1 MTIHVLRPVQIGLPS
16 SYYQLETLDFCRGVV
31 NHVHASLHIGF
42 WNINDALGKVA
53 GGKIRKKCGLLPNPP
68 RTPLDVDVLCP
79 FLSHFR
85 PFDPFL
91 DHQKQFGFQL
101 PSLSPLLW

>member
-16 SYYQLETLDFCRGVV
+16 SYYQLETLDFCTGVV
-31 NHVHASLHIGF
+31 NHVHVSLHIGF

-68 RTPLDVDVLCP
+68 RLIFVFVFCLQLYLYLC
-79 FLSHFR
+79 
-85 PFDPFL
+85 
-91 DHQKQFGFQL
+91 
-101 PSLSPLLW
+101 